1 MAGLHVGESGELH
14 RRVDRLGAGTGV
26 EDAGLGDR
34 GERGDPLGKCVGRS
48 VRERVEARVRLD
60 RADLSGDRLA
70 DLTSSVADLAVP
82 ETRHGI
88 DQLVAIGVPQ
98 QRSLAA
104 GDRDETLAGGFGER
118 MEEGTGHGSHS
129 GRQQWAS
136 PIASS
141 SMRKP
146 EVTIPEETPPTE
158 LVIDDE
164 TVGDGD
170 EAIAGKNVT
179 VHYVG
184 VSWST
189 GEQFDASWDR
199 MEPFQFGL
207 GRRQVIQG
215 WDDGVQGMKVGG
227 RRRLTIPPHMGY
239 GSAGA
244 GGVIAPNETL
254 VFVVDLISVG

>member
-1 MAGLHVGESGELH
+1 
-14 RRVDRLGAGTGV
+14 
-26 EDAGLGDR
+26 
-34 GERGDPLGKCVGRS
+34 
-48 VRERVEARVRLD
+48 
-60 RADLSGDRLA
+60 
-70 DLTSSVADLAVP
+70 
-82 ETRHGI
+82 
-88 DQLVAIGVPQ
+88 
-98 QRSLAA
+98 
-104 GDRDETLAGGFGER
+104 
-118 MEEGTGHGSHS
+118 
-129 GRQQWAS
+129 
-136 PIASS
+136 
-141 SMRKP
+141 MRKP
-146 EVTIPEETPPTE
+146 EVTIPEQTPPTE

-170 EAIAGKNVT
+170 EATAGKNVT

-199 MEPFQFGL
+199 MEPFQFEL

-244 GGVIAPNETL
+244 GGVIGPNETL